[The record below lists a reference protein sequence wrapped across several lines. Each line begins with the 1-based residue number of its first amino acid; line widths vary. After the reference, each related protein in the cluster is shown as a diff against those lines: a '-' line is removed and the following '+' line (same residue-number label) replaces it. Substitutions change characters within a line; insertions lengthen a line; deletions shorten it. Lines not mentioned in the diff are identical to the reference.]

1 METVNSPSVPSLTL
15 ERASPLV
22 GPRCGF
28 HEAGRV
34 AREHPAR
41 TPLKGAVGV
50 AQPSVSC
57 HSRLCSRPGVSG
69 SVRDPVY
76 LSQQPWRELSR
87 SFPYHPLQRG
97 WKIKPREVKG
107 LAVGHTAPKL
117 KFLTMP
123 GPRAGEFSQ
132 SSLARCHSFP
142 GNGDSRP
149 IRVCF
154 ETFESCMSPK
164 EELAGAEGV
173 VQAPHFQNWG
183 GSQRITPQGNAGESA
198 G

>member
-1 METVNSPSVPSLTL
+1 M
-15 ERASPLV
+15 
-22 GPRCGF
+22 G
-28 HEAGRV
+28 
-34 AREHPAR
+34 
-41 TPLKGAVGV
+41 
-50 AQPSVSC
+50 
-57 HSRLCSRPGVSG
+57 
-69 SVRDPVY
+69 DPVY
-76 LSQQPWRELSR
+76 LPAALERAVTVIPLPSSQEGLE
-87 SFPYHPLQRG
+87 
-97 WKIKPREVKG
+97 IKPREVKR

-142 GNGDSRP
+142 GDGDSRP
-149 IRVCF
+149 IRICF
-154 ETFESCMSPK
+154 ETFQSCMSPK

-183 GSQRITPQGNAGESA
+183 GSQQIIPRDNAEESA